1 MLVAGDLITKCAITL
16 KDPDYVRWS
25 QDELLMYLDEGQREI
40 ARNPGAYVKTV
51 ILAMVEGTKQAM
63 PDDSNQLMTV
73 VRNFDGEEPS
83 DPVRITTRELLDAFE
98 PNWHTSPKHQIVEN
112 YVYDDRNPTVFFV
125 YPPNDGAGSVEIQYN
140 AVPPKLTKTTDTL
153 SLRDEF
159 ETPLRMYVLYRAYT
173 KDSDYSSGLNLAN
186 TFFQSFVQGTTA
198 VLESR
203 GTNTPNTALVSGAVN
218 GNGGTE

>member
-16 KDPDYVRWS
+16 KDPEYVRWS

-51 ILAMVEGTKQAM
+51 ILTMVEGTKQAM

-73 VRNFDGEEPS
+73 VRNFDGEEPR
-83 DPVRITTRELLDAFE
+83 DPVRITTRELLDSFE
-98 PNWHTSPKHQIVEN
+98 PNWHTSPKRQLVEN

-125 YPPNDGAGSVEIQYN
+125 YPPNDGTGSVEIQYN
-140 AVPPKLTKTTDTL
+140 AVPPKLTKVTDSL

-198 VLESR
+198 VLEAR

>member
-1 MLVAGDLITKCAITL
+1 MLVAGDIIEKCAITL
-16 KDPDYVRWS
+16 KDPDYVRWT

-40 ARNPGAYVKTV
+40 ARNPGAYVKTT
-51 ILAMVEGTKQAM
+51 ILSLVEGTKQVM
-63 PDDSNQLMTV
+63 PEDSNQLMTV
-73 VRNFDGEEPS
+73 VRNFDGDEPRE
-83 DPVRITTRELLDAFE
+83 PVRITTRELLDAFE
-98 PNWHTSPKHQIVEN
+98 PDWHVCPKQQIVEN

-125 YPPNDGAGSVEIQYN
+125 YPPNDGSGEVEIQYN
-140 AVPPKLTKTTDTL
+140 AIPPKLTKTTDTL

-173 KDSDYSSGLNLAN
+173 KDSDYAPGLNLAN
-186 TFFQSFVQGTTA
+186 TFFQSYVQGTTG
-198 VLESR
+198 VLQAR